1 MNSRNVL
8 RGLTLALSLGVA
20 LPAMAADFDAE
31 ETLVVEEEGIF
42 TFTGGI
48 GIVSLEANEY
58 VYAGAGSSNK
68 TSQLIWQSTAPM
80 LTAGLDV
87 DLPEGWTLSA
97 RAQAAIAGDSYMEDY
112 DWIDYDDDVGPFV
125 VDYGA
130 DNWTHRSQHDD
141 TDLDWYFNG
150 SLLLGHDFA
159 VSDNVTVNVN
169 GGFKYTD
176 VQWSA
181 YGGSYVYS
189 NGGYRNDVGD
199 WADGEPGITYR
210 QSFPALVAGI
220 DLESKHDA
228 LTFGAGVQ
236 GGFTFYGT
244 GDDRHWMRDLNFI
257 DNLVSAPLLS
267 ARANVGYEVADGMNL
282 FLEGTVEKIFTA
294 RGDTEAFD
302 IPTGVQV
309 GSYPDQAGGDLF
321 AASITGGIKGTF

>member
-58 VYAGAGSSNK
+58 VYQSSTSDNRL
-68 TSQLIWQSTAPM
+68 SQLIWQSTAPM

-97 RAQAAIAGDSYMEDY
+97 KVQAAIAGDSYMEDY
-112 DWIDYDDDVGPFV
+112 DWIAPYATGTGDDDWS
-125 VDYGA
+125 D
-130 DNWTHRSQHDD
+130 RSQHDD

-150 SLLLGHDFA
+150 TLLLGHNFA

-176 VQWSA
+176 VQWAA

-189 NGGYRNDVGD
+189 EGGYRNDVGD
-199 WADGEPGITYR
+199 FDDGDPAIRYR
-210 QSFPALVAGI
+210 QQLPAIVAGI
-220 DLESKHDA
+220 DAQIVQDA
-228 LTFGAGVQ
+228 WTFDLSAHGGVTFSGA
-236 GGFTFYGT
+236 TT
-244 GDDRHWMRDLNFI
+244 DNHWMRDLVI
-257 DNLVSAPLLS
+257 TGEVQSAPILS
-267 ARANVGYEVADGMNL
+267 VAGQASYEVSDGMSV
-282 FLEGTVEKIFTA
+282 FLGGSLEQVFTGRA
-294 RGDTEAFD
+294 DAHYDEAVLPDF
-302 IPTGVQV
+302 
-309 GSYPDQAGGDLF
+309 SYPNGQGASLF

>member
-1 MNSRNVL
+1 MNTRNVL
-8 RGLTLALSLGVA
+8 RGLAVALSLGVA
-20 LPAMAADFDAE
+20 LPVMAADFGVED
-31 ETLVVEEEGIF
+31 TLVVDEQGIV
-42 TFTGGI
+42 TISGGI
-48 GIVSLEANEY
+48 GIVSLKANEY
-58 VYAGAGSSNK
+58 VYAGPGSD
-68 TSQLIWQSTAPM
+68 TRLSQLIWESTAPM
-80 LTAGLDV
+80 LTAGLDIA
-87 DLPEGWTLSA
+87 LPEGWTFSA
-97 RAQAAIAGDSYMEDY
+97 NAQIAMGGDSYMEDY
-112 DWIDYDDDVGPFV
+112 DWIAPYATGTGDDD
-125 VDYGA
+125 
-130 DNWTHRSQHDD
+130 WSHRSQHDD

-189 NGGYRNDVGD
+189 EGGYRNEVGD
-199 WADGEPGITYR
+199 FADGEPGISYR

-236 GGFTFYGT
+236 GGFTLYGT

-257 DNLVSAPLLS
+257 DNLGSAPLLS

-294 RGDTEAFD
+294 RGDTDEFD
-302 IPTGVQV
+302 IPTGVQTDF
-309 GSYPDQAGGDLF
+309 YPDQADGDLF